1 MLLYEKVTNNSEYLK
16 MVKEIENIKFITNGK
31 WDWEHGLAH
40 YKRVSLYVKQILEH
54 LNADDRTIELGM
66 TAALLHDI
74 GLSKGDKINH
84 AVESSRIFQ
93 NFIDL
98 RDISEKE
105 KEVLRQAIY
114 DHSNGNDIQS
124 LLGLSLVL
132 ADKLDVTYHRTI
144 NSSIQ
149 DKMNKEI
156 QKIKRVNIDIT
167 DKELI
172 LTYTTDSNFNVSILR
187 DWNKCIIIPEKVA
200 KHLEKK
206 FVFLVN
212 NKQINPSSI
221 FDL

>member
-40 YKRVSLYVKQILEH
+40 YKRVSLYVKQILEY

>member
-40 YKRVSLYVKQILEH
+40 YKRVSLYVKQILEQ
-54 LNADDRTIELGM
+54 LNTDDRTIELGM

-98 RDISEKE
+98 KDISEKE

-124 LLGLSLVL
+124 LIGLSLVL

-149 DKMNKEI
+149 DKLNKEI

-187 DWNKCIIIPEKVA
+187 DWNKSIIIPDKVA

-212 NKQINPSSI
+212 NKEINPSSI